1 MVYTGWLTS
10 QSLIT
15 AAHTTSLWLVCN
27 ADTEALA
34 NEHQRACPSTSNE
47 DRWRKYHIITG
58 TGTWVWTV
66 EARKLWKRRWHYLK
80 DFFFI
85 YKNSA
90 VILQGENKPHGHLKI
105 KFKSIFI
112 ILLHIQCVQHHSH
125 GSVKDYA
132 KRSQRS
138 SIIDSQS

>member
-1 MVYTGWLTS
+1 M
-10 QSLIT
+10 SLNSRGQEI
-15 AAHTTSLWLVCN
+15 
-27 ADTEALA
+27 
-34 NEHQRACPSTSNE
+34 
-47 DRWRKYHIITG
+47 
-58 TGTWVWTV
+58 V
-66 EARKLWKRRWHYLK
+66 EKTMTLFKR
-80 DFFFI
+80 FFFI